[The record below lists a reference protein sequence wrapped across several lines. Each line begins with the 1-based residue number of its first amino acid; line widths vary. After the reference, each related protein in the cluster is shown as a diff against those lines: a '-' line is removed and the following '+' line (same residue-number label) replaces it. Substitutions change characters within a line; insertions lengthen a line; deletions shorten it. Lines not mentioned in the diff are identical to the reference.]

1 MDALE
6 EALAVRRVRARL
18 RDGSARAVR
27 LSAGLS
33 LADVERAAGAS
44 AGQAARWESGK
55 NTPSFASALK
65 LARLYGELE
74 RLVAAEAAAD
84 AVATAQDR
92 GEIVVAPGA
101 VTVDTVDWE
110 RASG

>member
-55 NTPSFASALK
+55 NTPSFGSALK

-74 RLVAAEAAAD
+74 RLVAAEVATG
-84 AVATAQDR
+84 AVAGQQE
-92 GEIVVAPGA
+92 GGA
-101 VTVDTVDWE
+101 VAAE
-110 RASG
+110 LS